1 MLRPY
6 GVYNGQDTSDL
17 NAPWLRAQFQSPTR
31 QLAGQT
37 HAQPVMMD
45 GGMAGAPVYPGAMMA
60 NSPDFYPEQTALPG
74 RRRKRQYVPTDEFFP
89 DEQMGLKN
97 IDPYAQRDY
106 NLGMAERDA
115 QLSVYGARKA
125 QADAE
130 AESYR
135 NMGPDMPYPKASTPE
150 EFLVNSG
157 LQPLKYGRLDE
168 ATGNVIDDDSET
180 PGAVYGMHP
189 NPEFMDAT
197 AQIYGGRGMER
208 PQQMRTTDPA
218 TLAAQLEKSDSEQAA
233 QLVADGIYNDIPSA
247 RAAILE
253 GRRLAMAGAQGGG
266 AAPAPQAGGRPTPAP
281 GSAMPKAAAKPAAST
296 QVHMSPE
303 DASAYEAAKAKG
315 DKAKMREIAS
325 KYVRGR

>member
-6 GVYNGQDTSDL
+6 GVYNGQSTYDL

-37 HAQPVMMD
+37 HAQPAMMD
-45 GGMAGAPVYPGAMMA
+45 GGQAGGPVYPGAMMA
-60 NSPDFYPEQTALPG
+60 ASPDFYPEETALPG

-135 NMGPDMPYPKASTPE
+135 NMGPDLPYPKASTPE

-197 AQIYGGRGMER
+197 AQIYGGRGLER
-208 PQQMRTTDPA
+208 PQQVRATDPA
-218 TLAAQLEKSDSEQAA
+218 MLQAQQVNKDLGLAQQLVQDGVFDTLEEAVDAVAAQRSKLS
-233 QLVADGIYNDIPSA
+233 
-247 RAAILE
+247 
-253 GRRLAMAGAQGGG
+253 GAQGGG

-281 GSAMPKAAAKPAAST
+281 GSAKPKAAAKPAAST